1 MDEGWLRPSVEL
13 RGFEAAAGIVGTA
26 PPGPPSLPSWDLR
39 PRSFSAWWLLEQE
52 VALAHVLIW
61 GITEQN

>member
-26 PPGPPSLPSWDLR
+26 PPGPPSLPPWDLR
-39 PRSFSAWWLLEQE
+39 PRSCSAWWLLEQE